1 MGLASHL
8 ERANTLGQT
17 KVLDQNH
24 TRLLTADVIART
36 VTSLTLREARGAVT
50 LQAVD
55 GAEDGERMQRHGAG
69 VVDDVAVLLLDAR
82 AVDDDVLR

>member
-1 MGLASHL
+1 M
-8 ERANTLGQT
+8 
-17 KVLDQNH
+17 
-24 TRLLTADVIART
+24 TA
-36 VTSLTLREARGAVT
+36 LTLREARGAVT

-55 GAEDGERMQRHGAG
+55 GAEDGERMKRHGAG